1 MTNSFGD
8 IQNAKSI
15 FIIGCNPAVN
25 HPVGFGHI
33 LKAKE
38 RNNAKII
45 VIDPRFT
52 KSAAKADYFAQIRP
66 GTDIPFVYGML
77 HIIFKN
83 GWEDKKYIED
93 RVYGMD
99 EIRAE
104 AAKWTPEVVADVTGV
119 SVETLMQITTVY
131 AKNSPGTL
139 LWAMGLTQHTI
150 GTGNTRIAPILQ
162 MALGYMGKAGGGT
175 NILRGHDNVQGAT
188 DMGCLADTL
197 PGYYGLIEGS
207 WKYYARMWGVEYDYL
222 KSQFKDAS
230 WMGKPGFTLAR
241 WWAGVLAGKPGEDA
255 IENAGTNLKALVVM
269 GCGITS
275 TSQNLKIQQGLDNL
289 ELLVLADPFV
299 NEAAILTNRKDNLF
313 ILPSATQFESS
324 GTVSATN
331 RSAQWR
337 SKVVEPLYES
347 KADQDIMFELAKRL
361 GFYEQYTRSMMMHLK
376 SDGYL
381 EMTPDKKTFQWP
393 EDATIEISRTLRTIG
408 MMGWT
413 PERIKKHTD
422 NWHMFDEVTGAGKG
436 EMKGEFYGLPWPCW
450 SVKHGGTPNLYNVDV
465 PVSQGGMGF
474 RNNFGLEKDGVS
486 LLSGHG
492 SAPVGSKVDGGYPEI
507 TKENIES
514 LIGRKLSDAEK
525 DLCGAN
531 WKTCTSGKLV
541 DLALEAGLTPY
552 GNAKARAVVWNFPD
566 RIPLHREPLYSPR
579 PDLVAKYPTYAD
591 KANHF
596 RVTTKYASI
605 QKEQDYTKEF
615 PIVMTTGR
623 LVTMMGAG
631 LENRASKYICA
642 LTPEMFCDI
651 HPELAKKHGIQNG
664 KMMWVHSPAGT
675 KIKVKAKYSHT
686 VLPNMVFLP
695 FHFGGYMQGVDMT
708 GNFPVGTKPYAS
720 GECANTVVSYGY
732 DIITQIPASKAGLCR
747 VEKA

>member
-1 MTNSFGD
+1 MTNSLGD
-8 IQNAKSI
+8 IQKSKAIII
-15 FIIGCNPAVN
+15 FGANPAVN
-25 HPVGFGHI
+25 HPVGFQHF

-38 RNNAKII
+38 RNNAQII
-45 VIDPRFT
+45 VVDPRFT
-52 KSAAKADYFAQIRP
+52 KTAAKADIFAQVRP
-66 GTDIPFVYGML
+66 GTDIPFIYGML
-77 HIIFKN
+77 NIIFAN
-83 GWEDKKYIED
+83 GWEDKEYTD
-93 RVYGMD
+93 ARVFGMD
-99 EIRAE
+99 RIREE
-104 AAKWTPEVVADVTGV
+104 AKKWTPEVVADVTGV
-119 SVETLMQITTVY
+119 PAEKLIQITNIY
-131 AKNSPGTL
+131 AKNRPGTL
-139 LWAMGLTQHTI
+139 IWAMGLTQHSI
-150 GTGNTRIAPILQ
+150 GTSNARIAPILQ
-162 MALGYMGKAGGGT
+162 LALGNMGKAGGGT

-188 DMGCLADTL
+188 DMGCLSDSL
-197 PGYYGLIEGS
+197 PGYYGLAAGS
-207 WKYYARMWGVEYDYL
+207 WKYFAKQWGVDYEYL
-222 KSQFKDAS
+222 VKQFKDES
-230 WMGKPGFTLAR
+230 WMGKNGFSLAR
-241 WWAGVLAGKPGEDA
+241 WWAGVAGVKDA
-255 IENAGTNLKALVVM
+255 EAIDNAGTTLKALLVF
-269 GCGITS
+269 GNGITS
-275 TSQNLKIQQGLDNL
+275 IAQQAKVKEALDNL
-289 ELLVLADPFV
+289 EMIVLADPFV
-299 NEAAILTNRKDNLF
+299 NEAAVLTDKKDNVF
-313 ILPSATQFESS
+313 ILPAATQFETS
-324 GTVSATN
+324 GYCVATN

-337 SKVVEPLYES
+337 YKVVEPLYES
-347 KADQDIMFELAKRL
+347 KPDQEIMFELAKRL
-361 GFYEQYTRSMMMHLK
+361 GFYEQYTKAMMMQETK
-376 SDGYL
+376 DGKL
-381 EMTPDKKTFQWP
+381 EMIPGKSSFTWP
-393 EDATIEISRTLRTIG
+393 EDATNEIARIIKTIG
-408 MMGWT
+408 LTGWT
-413 PERIKKHTD
+413 AERIKKHTD